1 MGYLHQ
7 SDIIYRDLKPENI
20 LMNDDGYIMLADFGL
35 AKIMQTT
42 ESIEK
47 RGRSA
52 SGKYQENAVLT
63 FSYYSTGTASL

>member
-52 SGKYQENAVLT
+52 SGKYQ
-63 FSYYSTGTASL
+63 